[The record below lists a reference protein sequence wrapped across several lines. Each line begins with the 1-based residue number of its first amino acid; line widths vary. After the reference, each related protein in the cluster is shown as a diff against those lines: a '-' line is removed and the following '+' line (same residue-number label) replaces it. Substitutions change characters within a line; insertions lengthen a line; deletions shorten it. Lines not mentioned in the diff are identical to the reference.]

1 MGQNPTM
8 STLTPG
14 IAFDFRGHAVL
25 VTGGTGG
32 IGAALAEGCAAAG
45 ANVVI
50 HGRDEA
56 ESRSVLPNC
65 RRHGTRVSFV
75 AADFFGDLSR
85 VVPNLVAQALA
96 VEPGIDMV
104 ITSAGG
110 CVHYGPIADMTFEQ
124 YDQVMK
130 LNLASTYFTLQ
141 YFARHWL
148 AKKIAGRAVVVGS
161 TNGRLAEAYSSLY
174 DSAKGGLEMLIR
186 SFAAELAHQG
196 IRVNGMAP
204 GLVRT
209 PFTRWIDER
218 PDDGAWAALHTP
230 NRKIPGPE
238 SCVGATLFL
247 LSDAA
252 DHVHGQMLVVD
263 GGISAWQH
271 PPRPPGVPLPWSALG
286 GPTGSLKDF
295 DTGGG

>member
-1 MGQNPTM
+1 MN
-8 STLTPG
+8 TLTPG
-14 IAFDFRGHAVL
+14 ITFDFRGHAVL

-45 ANVVI
+45 ANVVV
-50 HGRDEA
+50 HGRSVE
-56 ESRSVLPNC
+56 ESEPVLANC
-65 RRHGTRVSFV
+65 RRHGTRISFV
-75 AADFFGDLSR
+75 AAEFFGDLEQVIPR
-85 VVPNLVAQALA
+85 FVTGALA
-96 VEPGIDMV
+96 AEPGIDML

-110 CVHYGPIADMTFEQ
+110 CVHYGPVTEMTFKQ
-124 YDQVMK
+124 YEQVMN
-130 LNLASTYFTLQ
+130 LNLASAYFTIQ
-141 YFARHWL
+141 HFVRHWL
-148 AKKIAGRAVVVGS
+148 EKGIAGRVVVVGS

-186 SFAAELAHQG
+186 SFAAELAHRG

-209 PFTRWIDER
+209 PFTTWITER

-252 DHVHGQMLVVD
+252 DHVHGQMLLVD

-271 PPRPPGVPLPWSALG
+271 PPRPPAVPLPWSVLE
-286 GPTGSLKDF
+286 GPTGALKDF
-295 DTGGG
+295 ADEQSKG

>member
-1 MGQNPTM
+1 MNN
-8 STLTPG
+8 LTPG
-14 IAFDFRGHAVL
+14 VTFDFRGHAVL

-32 IGAALAEGCAAAG
+32 IGAAVAEGCAAAG
-45 ANVVI
+45 AHVVV

-56 ESRSVLPNC
+56 EGRTVLANC
-65 RRHGTRVSFV
+65 RRHGVRATLVP
-75 AADFFGDLSR
+75 ADFYGDLSAVMPAFAAR
-85 VVPNLVAQALA
+85 ALA
-96 VEPGIDMV
+96 AEPGIDMLV
-104 ITSAGG
+104 TSAGG
-110 CVHYGPIADMTFEQ
+110 CVHYGPVADMTFEQ

-141 YFARHWL
+141 HFVRHWL
-148 AKKIAGRAVVVGS
+148 AKKVPGRVVVVGS

-174 DSAKGGLEMLIR
+174 DSAKGGLEMMIR

-209 PFTRWIDER
+209 PFTTWIADR
-218 PDDGAWAALHTP
+218 PEDGAWAALHTP

-238 SCVGATLFL
+238 SCVGASLFL

-252 DHVHGQMLVVD
+252 DHVHGQMLMVD
-263 GGISAWQH
+263 GGMSAWQH
-271 PPRPPGVPLPWSALG
+271 PPRPPAVACPWSVLE
-286 GPTGSLKDF
+286 GPTGALKDF
-295 DTGGG
+295 AKPEPAG

>member
-1 MGQNPTM
+1 MNN
-8 STLTPG
+8 LTPG
-14 IAFDFRGHAVL
+14 VAFDFRGHAVL

-32 IGAALAEGCAAAG
+32 IGAAVAEGCAAAG
-45 ANVVI
+45 AQVVI

-56 ESRSVLPNC
+56 DAQPVLANC
-65 RRHGTRVSFV
+65 RRHGGRATLVP
-75 AADFFGDLSR
+75 ADFYGDLSQ
-85 VVPNLVAQALA
+85 VVPALVAQALA
-96 VEPGIDMV
+96 AEPGIDMLV
-104 ITSAGG
+104 TSAGG
-110 CVHYGPIADMTFEQ
+110 CVHYGPVADMTFEQ

-141 YFARHWL
+141 HFVRHWL
-148 AKKIAGRAVVVGS
+148 AKKVPGRVVVVGS

-174 DSAKGGLEMLIR
+174 DSAKGGLEMMIR

-209 PFTRWIDER
+209 PFTRWIAER
-218 PDDGAWAALHTP
+218 PEDGAWTALHTP

-238 SCVGATLFL
+238 SCVGASLFL

-252 DHVHGQMLVVD
+252 DHIHGQMLMVD

-271 PPRPPGVPLPWSALG
+271 PPRPPSVPCPWSVLE
-286 GPTGSLKDF
+286 GPTGALKDF
-295 DTGGG
+295 GAPDPAS